1 MWLYTPLKS
10 AQAWECLAKDCE
22 PGSSTWAF
30 RLAPS
35 ATSSG
40 KHMPQQSWQRA
51 AKKAAWTQLLCGP
64 TYSPSTLQR
73 GMALWIASSRDSRA
87 KICPLRAAGLGL
99 TESVAGS
106 SSTFSTLPMLA
117 VRGASFWRTSQE
129 SLVPQLPLWT
139 KKAPPSISGITTPK
153 AFRKWALK
161 MAAYSKERLPESWE
175 NWPTAGGMRNGT
187 LFQRPMW
194 APAMGGQGGSALR
207 GDEWLTPNVPNGGR
221 SVSAELV
228 ASKGMTEGGEKKTV
242 GLESQTK
249 HWATP
254 NAHDGRRPGADLSR
268 DAAVWPTPRGT
279 DGTKGGPNQAGSKGD
294 LMLPSAAAQ
303 WPTPNAHVIEAK
315 SKPPIIGNR
324 KPTDPQIGLADI
336 AVRWPTPAAR
346 DSKGANS
353 AEHAL
358 ITGGGAQ
365 AHGPTEQLCRPL
377 FAPGPTDPSWPAILE
392 RWPELAPAIDKA
404 TEPELRGVADGL
416 ASGAHDS
423 RAARLRCIGNGV
435 VALQAAVAV
444 VRLLRRAGMTQTNES
459 EK

>member
-1 MWLYTPLKS
+1 
-10 AQAWECLAKDCE
+10 
-22 PGSSTWAF
+22 
-30 RLAPS
+30 
-35 ATSSG
+35 
-40 KHMPQQSWQRA
+40 MPQQSWQRA

-73 GMALWIASSRDSRA
+73 GMTLWIASSRDSRA
-87 KICPLRAAGLGL
+87 RICPLRAAGLGS

-139 KKAPPSISGITTPK
+139 KKAPPSMSGITTPK

-161 MAAYSKERLPESWE
+161 MAAYSKERPPESWE

-187 LFQRPMW
+187 LFQRPTW
-194 APAMGGQGGSALR
+194 VPAMGGQGGSALR
-207 GDEWLTPNVPNGGR
+207 GDGWATPDCNTSTYSNGKMGPNIRQQASQWLTPNVPTGGR

-228 ASKGMTEGGEKKTV
+228 ASKGMTDAGEKKTV

-254 NAHDGRRPGADLSR
+254 NAHDGRRPGADLRSTQGANLSR

-303 WPTPNAHVIEAK
+303 WPTPAASEARLGYQDWTRGMKGTQVSLSTVAMDHHAHSSHLAQQTHPGPQSLSDGQSLPQPSTKRLNPAFVEWLMGWPVGHTIAEPRDYAAEEMELWR
-315 SKPPIIGNR
+315 SKL
-324 KPTDPQIGLADI
+324 Q
-336 AVRWPTPAAR
+336 
-346 DSKGANS
+346 S
-353 AEHAL
+353 
-358 ITGGGAQ
+358 
-365 AHGPTEQLCRPL
+365 QLCA
-377 FAPGPTDPSWPAILE
+377 FF
-392 RWPELAPAIDKA
+392 
-404 TEPELRGVADGL
+404 DG
-416 ASGAHDS
+416 
-423 RAARLRCIGNGV
+423 
-435 VALQAAVAV
+435 Q
-444 VRLLRRAGMTQTNES
+444 E
-459 EK
+459 